1 MCCLYMHS
9 PPPLRV
15 HVKYDSQK
23 RRKLVPMKVAIYL
36 FYDPVRTTKASL
48 VDRSSIVL
56 VNDIIGRGIV

>member
-1 MCCLYMHS
+1 
-9 PPPLRV
+9 
-15 HVKYDSQK
+15 VKYDSQK